1 MAFPFAFWKQDSAGP
16 AYTIEGGGI
25 SDVDGNLY
33 STPTYNRDTN
43 QLLSVGLAVIS
54 SGELFYTVKTSGDY
68 YDGEVGC
75 DLADGIGTPII
86 SVGTWTVVDMFEVAG
101 ELFTVLQAPV
111 SVIAAT
117 PGDTW
122 SWKCWVPGD
131 VAQGSATVSSPFSV
145 QDPL

>member
-16 AYTIEGGGI
+16 AYVIEGGGI
-25 SDVDGNLY
+25 SDPAGTIY
-33 STPTYNRDTN
+33 GSPTYNRDTN
-43 QLLSVGLAVIS
+43 EMRSVGLTVMS
-54 SGELFYTVKTSGDY
+54 TGEIYYTVKTSGDY

-86 SVGTWTVVDMFEVAG
+86 SVGTWVVVDQFEVAG
-101 ELFTVLQAPV
+101 ELFTVLGAPV
-111 SVIAAT
+111 TLIGIS

-131 VAQGSATVSSPFSV
+131 VSQGSATVSSPFSV